1 MLVQEG
7 ELGGGLWNKQDKVVI
22 YNTRGPRLNSELSSI
37 TCHPQAN
44 QTARLK
50 TLDRN
55 KWTTSCLLISFF
67 GFWHW
72 NQQVPRSRRHSH
84 THLVTPRLY
93 VFQWLST
100 PQRAWGVRTEIRAE
114 LPWCFCCLLRRRGQL
129 LFADVDLKPRLQ
141 SAVVFRILLSMSIR
155 ESWKI

>member
-22 YNTRGPRLNSELSSI
+22 YNTRRPRLNRELSSI

-50 TLDRN
+50 TLDQN

-67 GFWHW
+67 GF
-72 NQQVPRSRRHSH
+72 
-84 THLVTPRLY
+84 
-93 VFQWLST
+93 
-100 PQRAWGVRTEIRAE
+100 
-114 LPWCFCCLLRRRGQL
+114 
-129 LFADVDLKPRLQ
+129 
-141 SAVVFRILLSMSIR
+141 
-155 ESWKI
+155 